1 MKKIVL
7 LFSLSLVLF
16 SCNKKEE
23 VTVVKKEK
31 ETCSPE
37 KTKSGK
43 KKFEMYTMSE
53 MSLLMEQ
60 MYIDNQ
66 SLKARIQKGEK
77 IGEFPSHFLK
87 IHKAA
92 MTEDKENDDFFKK
105 QAANFIAAQEQIY
118 KDPKNAKTH
127 FNNGIDACI
136 QCHKVKCGGPIPRIK
151 KLYIE

>member
-1 MKKIVL
+1 MKKTVFL
-7 LFSLSLVLF
+7 LSFAVVLF

-23 VTVVKKEK
+23 KPVVKKEA
-31 ETCSPE
+31 CSPD
-37 KTKSGK
+37 KTEGGK

-60 MYIDNQ
+60 MYLDNQ

-77 IGEFPSHFLK
+77 IGEFPNHFLK

-118 KDPKNAKTH
+118 KDPKNAKAH
-127 FNNGIDACI
+127 FNKGIDACI